1 MKITWYG
8 DTCFQITSSSTDKE
22 NIFLAIDV
30 PENDKKS
37 TKIEADILLKTSN
50 ITAKDETGKSKSGD
64 KFNISSCGE
73 YEIKGVFVQGIPSL
87 QIDKKKK
94 NIIYLVEAENI
105 RICHLGLLGVEE
117 INEEQTEGI
126 GNVDILLVPIDGD
139 KTIGFKEAVKV
150 ISLIEPKMVIPMCY
164 NKEKL
169 SAFLKVMGENDVVPQ
184 DKLNIQKK
192 HLGPKGSDDKV
203 DIVVLEEK

>member
-1 MKITWYG
+1 MKIIWYG
-8 DTCFQITSSSTDKE
+8 DTCFQITSSTSDKE
-22 NIFLAIDV
+22 NIFLAVDV

-37 TKIEADILLKTSN
+37 AKIEADISLKTSN

-64 KFNISSCGE
+64 KFYISSCGE

-94 NIIYLVEAENI
+94 NIIYLIEAENI
-105 RICHLGLLGVEE
+105 RICHLGLLGIEE

-169 SAFLKVMGENDVVPQ
+169 SAFLKVMGENNITPQ

>member
-8 DTCFQITSSSTDKE
+8 DTCFQITSSTSDKE
-22 NIFLAIDV
+22 NIFLAVDV

-37 TKIEADILLKTSN
+37 ARIESNILLKTNN

-64 KFNISSCGE
+64 KFYISSYGE

-94 NIIYLVEAENI
+94 NIIYLIETENI
-105 RICHLGLLGVEE
+105 RICHLGLLGTEE
-117 INEEQTEGI
+117 INEEQTESI

-139 KTIGFKEAVKV
+139 KTIGVKEAVKV

-169 SAFLKVMGENDVVPQ
+169 SAFLKVMGENDITPQ

-192 HLGPKGSDDKV
+192 HLGSKGDDDKV